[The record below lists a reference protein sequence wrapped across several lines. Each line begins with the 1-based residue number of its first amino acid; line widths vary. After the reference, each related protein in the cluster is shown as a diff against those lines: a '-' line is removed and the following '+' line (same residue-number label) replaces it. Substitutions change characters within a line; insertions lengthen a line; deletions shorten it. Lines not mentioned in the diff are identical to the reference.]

1 MMRKAMI
8 VSALLILSAGTQ
20 ATENSQTETT
30 NTINDNTV
38 NSTVFTKPVLTQQQA
53 ENITDEI
60 MKMHRA
66 DVVVLH
72 DSGNTTPIERAAKTI
87 DKRAIEK
94 SVMKSAQELK
104 NLKFDAS
111 NLNNQVITRF
121 PFHTE
126 TLRAGVLPRRHFN
139 KPIPNLVMPIAV
151 VGTDP
156 FSLEWVRLNA
166 AEIERIGASVV
177 VAQANSLDD
186 IRYLRTLLPNAL
198 LVPSKADFLVD
209 EFGLLVYPVILN
221 RSGAHQ

>member
-1 MMRKAMI
+1 MMRTTMI
-8 VSALLILSAGTQ
+8 ATALLTLSA
-20 ATENSQTETT
+20 ANASENSQTEIT
-30 NTINDNTV
+30 NTINDSTV
-38 NSTVFTKPVLTQQQA
+38 NASLFTKPVLTQQQA
-53 ENITDEI
+53 KNITDEI

-66 DVVVLH
+66 NVVVLH
-72 DSGNTTPIERAAKTI
+72 DGGNTTPIERAAKTI

-94 SVMKSAQELK
+94 SIMKSAQELK
-104 NLKFDAS
+104 NMKFDAS
-111 NLNNQVITRF
+111 NLTNQVITRF

-139 KPIPNLVMPIAV
+139 KPIPNLVMPLAI

-156 FSLEWVRLNA
+156 YSLEWVRLNA

-186 IRYLRTLLPNAL
+186 IRYLRTLLPTAL
-198 LVPSKADFLVD
+198 IVPSKADFLVD

-221 RSGAHQ
+221 KSGAHQ

>member
-66 DVVVLH
+66 NVVVLH

-221 RSGAHQ
+221 KSGAHQ